1 MAPKTQISFAE
12 YTDRERRVDDAVH
25 ALGVV
30 TSVIAVAVLLILA
43 AMWQDVRATASV
55 AIYGISVVAVFATSA
70 AYHTVQNPA
79 RKALLRRLDHAAIF
93 LKIAGTY
100 TPFALVN
107 IGGSRGGWLLAAVW
121 GIAAVGVF
129 LKLGG
134 WRAGVKT
141 SAALYLAQG
150 WLILLAFDAFRESLQ
165 PAELLLCLIGGGLYT
180 VGVGFLLASRLPYH
194 NAIWHM
200 FVLSASACFYV
211 AILKAVVL
219 R

>member
-30 TSVIAVAVLLILA
+30 TSVIAVAVLLFLA
-43 AMWQDVRATASV
+43 AIWQDVRATTSV

-107 IGGSRGGWLLAAVW
+107 IGGSRG
-121 GIAAVGVF
+121 IAAVGVF

-134 WRAGVKT
+134 WRGGVKT

-150 WLILLAFDAFRESLQ
+150 WLILLALDAFRESLQ